1 MARLSFSPEV
11 LRSIRNFGA
20 DLTSP
25 SARAGGMLT
34 GAPQQNLS
42 NIFARNVGTL
52 LGRDMRTPQER
63 IGAVVSE
70 QGVSSPEAI
79 DAVIQELARTD
90 PARAVELANTIKVR
104 RDKLADDRAR
114 EVKEAAQNQSYLS
127 ILEIAQE
134 DGDLDLE
141 KIVEIAREA
150 DLDYSKVNELIQREN
165 TQRQGT
171 RSSTRVGTIKAKDAE
186 GNTLGQYNVVS
197 IYDPQSPGDPKN
209 VNVPIGNSPA
219 FDTLDPTTTK
229 VDFASTTTGLTG
241 FENNELSQA
250 NAKLKTELANLETEF
265 AQGTQLAGESQ
276 EKYFAAAEGVVIAD
290 RMLDTLGSIETGGS
304 FRAAI
309 KLMGD
314 TFATTPA
321 NVGQFVVD
329 AKGLMIQKLRAFG
342 GNPTEGERRA
352 AEELVA
358 RIENTKGLNQAIITS
373 YKQEMER
380 RKAVNEYRSRQINDP
395 NVPGGRRYPRPEE
408 IIDYMKQVYQGTGLV
423 GDPNPKFTFGAPS

>member
-25 SARAGGMLT
+25 AARAGGMLT

-134 DGDLDLE
+134 DGELDLE
-141 KIVEIAREA
+141 RVVEIAREA
-150 DLDYSKVNELIQREN
+150 DLDYSKVNELIQRET

-171 RSSTRVGTIKAKDAE
+171 RSITKVGTMNAVSPE
-186 GNTLGQYNVVS
+186 GNILGQYNVSS
-197 IYDPQSPGDPKN
+197 IYDPQAGGDPRN
-209 VNVPIGNSPA
+209 ANVPIGNAPA
-219 FDTLDPTTTK
+219 FDTLPPGTK
-229 VDFASTTTGLTG
+229 IEFISTTTGLSG
-241 FENNELSQA
+241 FQANDLKQA
-250 NAKLKTELANLETEF
+250 NALLNTRLKNFEEEF
-265 AQGTQLAGESQ
+265 KTSFDVAKEST
-276 EKYFAAAEGVVIAD
+276 EKYLAASEGLTIAN

-309 KLMGD
+309 KIMGD

-380 RKAVNEYRSRQINDP
+380 RVAINEYRSKTISDP
-395 NVPGGRRYPRPEE
+395 DFPGGRRYPRPEE
-408 IIDYMKQVYQGTGLV
+408 VIEYMKQVYQGTGLV

>member
-1 MARLSFSPEV
+1 
-11 LRSIRNFGA
+11 
-20 DLTSP
+20 
-25 SARAGGMLT
+25 MLT

-63 IGAVVSE
+63 VGDLISE
-70 QGVSSPEAI
+70 QGVNSPEAI
-79 DAVIQELARTD
+79 DAIIQEIALRD
-90 PARAVELANTIKVR
+90 PATGIDLATKVAAR
-104 RDKLADDRAR
+104 RNKLADDRAK

-127 ILEIAQE
+127 ILEIAQQ

-171 RSSTRVGTIKAKDAE
+171 RSSTRVGTIKAKDSE

-219 FDTLDPTTTK
+219 FETLPENTK

-241 FENNELSQA
+241 FENNELTQA
-250 NAKLKTELANLETEF
+250 NAKLKTELAKVEEEF
-265 AQGTQLAGESQ
+265 KQGTKLAGESQ
-276 EKYFAAAEGVVIAD
+276 EKYFAASEGVEIAD
-290 RMLDTLGSIETGGS
+290 RLTNTLRTIETGGS
-304 FRAAI
+304 FRSAI

-314 TFATTPA
+314 TFATTPT
-321 NVGQFVVD
+321 NVGLFVQQG
-329 AKGLMIQKLRAFG
+329 KNLMISKLKAFG
-342 GNPTEGERRA
+342 GNPTEGERTA
-352 AEELVA
+352 ALELVP
-358 RIENTKGLNQAIITS
+358 RIENTKGLNQAIIDI

-380 RKAVNEYRSRQINDP
+380 RKLVNEYRSRQISDP
-395 NVPGGRRYPRPEE
+395 NVPGGRRYPRPGE

-423 GDPNPKFTFGAPS
+423 GDPKPKFTFGAPS

>member
-1 MARLSFSPEV
+1 VASLRFSPEI
-11 LRSIRNFGA
+11 LRGIRNFGA

-25 SARAGGMLT
+25 TARAGGMLT

-104 RDKLADDRAR
+104 RDKLADDRAK

-134 DGDLDLE
+134 DGELDLE
-141 KIVEIAREA
+141 RVVEIAREA
-150 DLDYSKVNELIQREN
+150 DLDYSKVSELIQRET

-219 FDTLDPTTTK
+219 FETLPENTK

-250 NAKLKTELANLETEF
+250 NAKLNSELRNLEKEF
-265 AQGTQLAGESQ
+265 EQGTKIAGESQ
-276 EKYFAAAEGVVIAD
+276 EKYFAASEGVDIAD
-290 RMLDTLGSIETGGS
+290 RLTNTLSTIETGGS
-304 FRAAI
+304 FRSAI

-314 TFATTPA
+314 SFATTPT
-321 NVGQFVVD
+321 NVGLFVQQG
-329 AKGLMIQKLRAFG
+329 KNLMIEKLRAFG
-342 GNPTEGERRA
+342 GNPTEGERTA
-352 AEELVA
+352 ALELVP
-358 RIENTKGLNQAIITS
+358 RIENTKGLNQAIIDI

-380 RKAVNEYRSRQINDP
+380 RKAVNEYRSRQISDP
-395 NVPGGRRYPRPEE
+395 NVPGGRRYPRPGE
-408 IIDYMKQVYQGTGLV
+408 IIDYMKQVYQGTGFV
-423 GDPNPKFTFGAPS
+423 GNPDPKFKFGAPS

>member
-1 MARLSFSPEV
+1 
-11 LRSIRNFGA
+11 
-20 DLTSP
+20 
-25 SARAGGMLT
+25 MLT
-34 GAPQQNLS
+34 GAQQQSLP

-63 IGAVVSE
+63 IGAVVAE

-150 DLDYSKVNELIQREN
+150 DLDYSKVNELIQRES

-219 FDTLDPTTTK
+219 FETLPENTK

-314 TFATTPA
+314 TFATTPT
-321 NVGQFVVD
+321 NVGLFVQQG
-329 AKGLMIQKLRAFG
+329 KNLMISKLKAFG
-342 GNPTEGERRA
+342 GNPTEG
-352 AEELVA
+352 
-358 RIENTKGLNQAIITS
+358 
-373 YKQEMER
+373 
-380 RKAVNEYRSRQINDP
+380 
-395 NVPGGRRYPRPEE
+395 
-408 IIDYMKQVYQGTGLV
+408 
-423 GDPNPKFTFGAPS
+423 

>member
-25 SARAGGMLT
+25 AARAGGMLT

-63 IGAVVSE
+63 IGAVVAE

-141 KIVEIAREA
+141 KVVEIAKEA
-150 DLDYSKVNELIQREN
+150 DLDYSKVNELIQRES

-219 FDTLDPTTTK
+219 FETLPENTK

-241 FENNELSQA
+241 FENNELSQL
-250 NAKLKTELANLETEF
+250 NAKLNSQLRNLEKEF
-265 AQGTQLAGESQ
+265 EQGTKIAGESQ

-314 TFATTPA
+314 TFATTPT
-321 NVGQFVVD
+321 NVGLFVQQG
-329 AKGLMIQKLRAFG
+329 KNLMISKLKAFG
-342 GNPTEGERRA
+342 GNPTEGERTA
-352 AEELVA
+352 ALELVP
-358 RIENTKGLNQAIITS
+358 RIENTKGLNQAIIDI

-380 RKAVNEYRSRQINDP
+380 RKLVNEYRSRQISDP
-395 NVPGGRRYPRPEE
+395 DVPGGRRYPRPEE